1 MCICI
6 RICTCISICTCMYMY
21 MYMCTYVYVYIYIH
35 ISIVSFTKFD
45 RIGMLFMMTF
55 DEQSN
60 IDTACVS
67 SSLITLLC
75 CFAQMVF
82 TPPSLL
88 LPNQFDRVA
97 PSLWPW
103 SQWGWDRWHGCW
115 SREEEQPRITRRIL
129 LRSADCRQKL
139 LWIQDDAL
147 WNL

>member
-1 MCICI
+1 MY
-6 RICTCISICTCMYMY
+6 TYNMYVYMNTYMYMY
-21 MYMCTYVYVYIYIH
+21 MYMYMHVYVYVHVYVCICVYIYTH

-45 RIGMLFMMTF
+45 GIGMLFMMTF

-97 PSLWPW
+97 PSL
-103 SQWGWDRWHGCW
+103 
-115 SREEEQPRITRRIL
+115 
-129 LRSADCRQKL
+129 
-139 LWIQDDAL
+139 
-147 WNL
+147 